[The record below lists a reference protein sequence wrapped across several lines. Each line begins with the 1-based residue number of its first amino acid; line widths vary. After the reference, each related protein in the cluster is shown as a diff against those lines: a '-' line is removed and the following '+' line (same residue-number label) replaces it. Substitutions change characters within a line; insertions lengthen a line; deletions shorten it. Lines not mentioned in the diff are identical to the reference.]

1 MRFDEAYDDE
11 LIKNGANI
19 IKRLE
24 SLCSDFDMSV
34 TGHITVSGYAGFL
47 VAFSEKSNLEFG
59 ADFDNDTLLMNL
71 LVREGEKIC
80 WKIRSSKDCM
90 TEFENDLIDLRNEL
104 ERAKKE
110 NLI

>member
-1 MRFDEAYDDE
+1 MRFDAAYDDE
-11 LIKNGANI
+11 VIKNGAKI

-71 LVREGEKIC
+71 VKGNETIR

-90 TEFENDLIDLRNEL
+90 TEFENDVDDLRNEL
-104 ERAKKE
+104 EKAKKE

>member
-1 MRFDEAYDDE
+1 MRFDAAYDDE
-11 LIKNGANI
+11 VIKNGAKI
-19 IKRLE
+19 FKRLE

-47 VAFSEKSNLEFG
+47 VAFTEKSNLEFG

-71 LVREGEKIC
+71 VKGNETIR

-90 TEFENDLIDLRNEL
+90 TEFENDVDDLRNEL
-104 ERAKKE
+104 EKAKKE